1 MLCIQRNEIKNRLT
15 FSKSNT
21 EKARVTMRNLL
32 VCRVYCSIDKTF
44 VNEVE
49 LRKFNISI
57 SYKKNIYNDFVHIR
71 LIITRFL
78 IVIIPIFILK

>member
-21 EKARVTMRNLL
+21 EKARVTMRNKWCAGYI
-32 VCRVYCSIDKTF
+32 VIDKTF

-57 SYKKNIYNDFVHIR
+57 SYKNIYIM
-71 LIITRFL
+71 
-78 IVIIPIFILK
+78 ILYIYVLLSRGSLLS

>member
-57 SYKKNIYNDFVHIR
+57 SYKNIYIM
-71 LIITRFL
+71 
-78 IVIIPIFILK
+78 ILYIYVLLSRGSLLS

>member
-21 EKARVTMRNLL
+21 AKGLSLGDNAKLATCWCAGYIV
-32 VCRVYCSIDKTF
+32 IDKTF

-57 SYKKNIYNDFVHIR
+57 SYKNIYIM
-71 LIITRFL
+71 
-78 IVIIPIFILK
+78 ILYIYVLLSRGSLLS

>member
-21 EKARVTMRNLL
+21 AKGLSLGDNAKLAGYIV
-32 VCRVYCSIDKTF
+32 IDKTF

-57 SYKKNIYNDFVHIR
+57 SYKNIYIM
-71 LIITRFL
+71 
-78 IVIIPIFILK
+78 ILYIYVLLSRGSLLS

>member
-21 EKARVTMRNLL
+21 EKARVSVTMRNLL
-32 VCRVYCSIDKTF
+32 VYFVIDKTF

-57 SYKKNIYNDFVHIR
+57 SYKNIYIM
-71 LIITRFL
+71 
-78 IVIIPIFILK
+78 ILYIYVLLSRGSLLS